1 MEMPMKIFRV
11 KQTDPYVDL
20 WKICGFD
27 ECHLISELGTPV
39 KDIAFKWSK
48 WLILFNFPC
57 RECKVIVV

>member
-11 KQTDPYVDL
+11 NQTDPYVDL

-27 ECHLISELGTPV
+27 ECDLISELGAPV
-39 KDIAFKWSK
+39 KDIAFKSSK